1 MRRALLLCGA
11 LRLAGTVGPIVRD
24 MRLQLVGVLG
34 YAGVLPVVAIL
45 LVRSFAGEQV
55 ANDRPVA

>member
-11 LRLAGTVGPIVRD
+11 LCLAGTVGPIVGD

-34 YAGVLPVVAIL
+34 YAGVLPVVAIPL
-45 LVRSFAGEQV
+45 ARSLAGEQV
-55 ANDRPVA
+55 ANDRPIG